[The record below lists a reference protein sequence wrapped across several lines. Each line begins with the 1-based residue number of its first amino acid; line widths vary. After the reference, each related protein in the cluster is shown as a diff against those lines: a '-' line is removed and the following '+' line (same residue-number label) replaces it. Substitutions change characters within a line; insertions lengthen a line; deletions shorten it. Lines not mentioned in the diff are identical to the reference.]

1 MYYPSSEML
10 EEMDHSQY
18 DLVPI
23 KKEIYS
29 DMITPIEL
37 MRKLKQYSRH
47 VYMLESHEDKNKWG
61 RYTFIG
67 FDPKSEITCYNK
79 MMKVDDK
86 IFKVTHPKEYIRKVL
101 NEHSLE
107 GIHNTIGN
115 ILEIDNEYIKALEIA
130 ISSSKNFIITE
141 DENAAK
147 SAIRY
152 LKDNHLGRAT
162 FFPLTVIKKR
172 YVDKETLSI
181 LRNDSDFIA
190 VLSDLVKYNK
200 KYESIIENQLG
211 TVIVSK
217 NIDNA
222 TRLSKKIRAR
232 YKVVTLDGDV
242 VHIGGSMSGG
252 SSYSSKSMISLKQNL
267 LEYQNELENKQERLG
282 NVKEKVRE
290 LSSRKDEINE
300 IYATNS
306 RDKMLLDQELSSKI
320 DELSKSEK
328 ELDEINSKITSYESV
343 ENNSIDQKEQEL
355 MNAYQQKSTEKDK
368 MSLRKESIVVEIDNL
383 KQIIEEATAKEK
395 SENSKLRNL
404 EKEVN
409 DLEVK
414 ITGAD
419 VKLDSMLNTLNED
432 YSMTYEKA
440 KSMYVLEIDED
451 EARNKV
457 SIYKSEIRKLGMVN
471 LAAIE
476 EYERVNTRYEFLN
489 NQKEDLL
496 KAEETLLD
504 IMNEMDDVM
513 IEEFKKTFE
522 KIRQEFK
529 VVFREL
535 FHGGNADLIL
545 TNPDDILTTGVDIV
559 ASPPGKKLTT
569 ITLLSGGEKTFT
581 AISLLFAILNVKT
594 VPFCLF
600 DEVEAALDDANVNAF
615 GNYLKNYK
623 NKTQFLI
630 ITHKKKTMEYADTLY
645 GITMQE
651 SGVSKLVSVKLNQK
665 VETI

>member
-1 MYYPSSEML
+1 
-10 EEMDHSQY
+10 
-18 DLVPI
+18 
-23 KKEIYS
+23 
-29 DMITPIEL
+29 
-37 MRKLKQYSRH
+37 
-47 VYMLESHEDKNKWG
+47 
-61 RYTFIG
+61 
-67 FDPKSEITCYNK
+67 
-79 MMKVDDK
+79 
-86 IFKVTHPKEYIRKVL
+86 
-101 NEHSLE
+101 
-107 GIHNTIGN
+107 
-115 ILEIDNEYIKALEIA
+115 
-130 ISSSKNFIITE
+130 
-141 DENAAK
+141 
-147 SAIRY
+147 
-152 LKDNHLGRAT
+152 
-162 FFPLTVIKKR
+162 
-172 YVDKETLSI
+172 
-181 LRNDSDFIA
+181 
-190 VLSDLVKYNK
+190 
-200 KYESIIENQLG
+200 
-211 TVIVSK
+211 
-217 NIDNA
+217 
-222 TRLSKKIRAR
+222 
-232 YKVVTLDGDV
+232 
-242 VHIGGSMSGG
+242 
-252 SSYSSKSMISLKQNL
+252 
-267 LEYQNELENKQERLG
+267 
-282 NVKEKVRE
+282 
-290 LSSRKDEINE
+290 
-300 IYATNS
+300 
-306 RDKMLLDQELSSKI
+306 MLLDQELSSKI
-320 DELSKSEK
+320 DELSKREK

-414 ITGAD
+414 ITRAD

>member
-1 MYYPSSEML
+1 
-10 EEMDHSQY
+10 
-18 DLVPI
+18 
-23 KKEIYS
+23 
-29 DMITPIEL
+29 
-37 MRKLKQYSRH
+37 
-47 VYMLESHEDKNKWG
+47 
-61 RYTFIG
+61 
-67 FDPKSEITCYNK
+67 
-79 MMKVDDK
+79 
-86 IFKVTHPKEYIRKVL
+86 
-101 NEHSLE
+101 
-107 GIHNTIGN
+107 
-115 ILEIDNEYIKALEIA
+115 
-130 ISSSKNFIITE
+130 
-141 DENAAK
+141 
-147 SAIRY
+147 
-152 LKDNHLGRAT
+152 
-162 FFPLTVIKKR
+162 
-172 YVDKETLSI
+172 
-181 LRNDSDFIA
+181 
-190 VLSDLVKYNK
+190 
-200 KYESIIENQLG
+200 
-211 TVIVSK
+211 
-217 NIDNA
+217 
-222 TRLSKKIRAR
+222 
-232 YKVVTLDGDV
+232 
-242 VHIGGSMSGG
+242 
-252 SSYSSKSMISLKQNL
+252 
-267 LEYQNELENKQERLG
+267 
-282 NVKEKVRE
+282 
-290 LSSRKDEINE
+290 
-300 IYATNS
+300 
-306 RDKMLLDQELSSKI
+306 MLLDQELSSKI
-320 DELSKSEK
+320 DELSKREK

-383 KQIIEEATAKEK
+383 KQIIEEAAAKEK

-414 ITGAD
+414 ITRAD

>member
-1 MYYPSSEML
+1 
-10 EEMDHSQY
+10 
-18 DLVPI
+18 
-23 KKEIYS
+23 
-29 DMITPIEL
+29 
-37 MRKLKQYSRH
+37 
-47 VYMLESHEDKNKWG
+47 
-61 RYTFIG
+61 
-67 FDPKSEITCYNK
+67 
-79 MMKVDDK
+79 
-86 IFKVTHPKEYIRKVL
+86 
-101 NEHSLE
+101 
-107 GIHNTIGN
+107 
-115 ILEIDNEYIKALEIA
+115 
-130 ISSSKNFIITE
+130 
-141 DENAAK
+141 
-147 SAIRY
+147 
-152 LKDNHLGRAT
+152 
-162 FFPLTVIKKR
+162 
-172 YVDKETLSI
+172 
-181 LRNDSDFIA
+181 
-190 VLSDLVKYNK
+190 
-200 KYESIIENQLG
+200 
-211 TVIVSK
+211 
-217 NIDNA
+217 
-222 TRLSKKIRAR
+222 
-232 YKVVTLDGDV
+232 
-242 VHIGGSMSGG
+242 
-252 SSYSSKSMISLKQNL
+252 
-267 LEYQNELENKQERLG
+267 
-282 NVKEKVRE
+282 
-290 LSSRKDEINE
+290 
-300 IYATNS
+300 
-306 RDKMLLDQELSSKI
+306 MLLDQELSSKI
-320 DELSKSEK
+320 DELSKREK

-414 ITGAD
+414 ITRAD

-476 EYERVNTRYEFLN
+476 EYERVNTRYEFLS